1 MFDSSMR
8 KETFNHP
15 VADILEGLS
24 AHLKFLSELGCAGLV
39 CSDQSLEIIQGWG
52 ADKAKNNSNLSGIY
66 NNFIKCRNCS
76 LSKDSKQIVC
86 GAGNQKARLAIV
98 GGVASP
104 DDVQAG
110 KPFSGKAGD
119 LLDKII
125 AAMNLTRDQVYI
137 TRAIKCC
144 LPANKKAKITDV
156 NICKSY
162 LDKELRSVKPDI
174 ICAFGEIAA
183 MSLLETSV
191 PLSRLRGRFH
201 DYKGMRVMPTYSP
214 EYLIENMDAKR
225 EVWEDL
231 KQVIGEMEKL
241 TSA

>member
-1 MFDSSMR
+1 MNKKIIKHPAVDIFEGFSS
-8 KETFNHP
+8 
-15 VADILEGLS
+15 
-24 AHLKFLSELGCAGLV
+24 HLKFLSELGCMGLE
-39 CSDQSLEIIQGWG
+39 CSDKSLEIIQGWG

-66 NNFIKCRNCS
+66 NDFIKCRNCS
-76 LSKDSKQIVC
+76 LSQDRKQIVC
-86 GAGNQKARLAIV
+86 GEGNQKARLAFV

-110 KPFSGKAGD
+110 KPYSGKSGD
-119 LLDKII
+119 LLNKII
-125 AAMNLTRDQVYI
+125 SAMNLTRDQVYI
-137 TRAIKCC
+137 TRAVKCC
-144 LPANKKAKITDV
+144 LPANKKATITDV

-162 LDKELRSVKPDI
+162 LDKELRLIKPDI

-225 EVWEDL
+225 IVWEDL
-231 KQVIGEMEKL
+231 KQVIGEIEKL
-241 TSA
+241 TFT